1 MGMTLSSP
9 NGSNG
14 RDGHGRFAQG
24 NPGGPGNPH
33 AAAVG
38 RWRTA
43 LAHTVTE
50 DDLRAVIAKLVE
62 RAKAGE
68 RWAVCELLDR
78 CLGKPVQP
86 VGTAGELE
94 TRPVRIALVLDEG
107 PAAVSRDDP

>member
-14 RDGHGRFAQG
+14 RDGRGRFAKG

-43 LAHTVTE
+43 LADTVTG

-78 CLGKPVQP
+78 CLGKPEQALEARLAVP
-86 VGTAGELE
+86 ELTTE
-94 TRPVRIALVLDEG
+94 QQERAARIA
-107 PAAVSRDDP
+107 ARFDDPDS